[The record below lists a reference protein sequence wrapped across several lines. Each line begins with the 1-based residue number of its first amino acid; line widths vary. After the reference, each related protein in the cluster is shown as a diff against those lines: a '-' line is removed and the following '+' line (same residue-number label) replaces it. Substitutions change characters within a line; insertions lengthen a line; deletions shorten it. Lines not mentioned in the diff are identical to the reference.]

1 MIIELN
7 IADDTLGFVYEN
19 KLAQDGVNQVKA
31 AIEKKLES
39 YDKINIYLEED
50 DVDEIAIGAFLDHTF
65 FDISYAKRIDKLAIV
80 SNRSWIR
87 KVADLKDLLMTTDVK
102 AFSSKKRVDALC
114 WVMKK

>member
-19 KLAQDGVNQVKA
+19 KIAQDGVNQVKA

-39 YDKINIYLEED
+39 HDKINIYLEED
-50 DVDEIAIGAFLDHTF
+50 DVDEIEIRAFIDHTF
-65 FDISYAKRIDKLAIV
+65 FDISYAKRINRLVIV

-87 KVADLKDLLMTTDVK
+87 RVVRLKDLLMTSDVK